1 MQSDFMSA
9 REVSE
14 SLGVSLRAAQD
25 MFSKGHIDGAVKIRR
40 RWMVPRTKFR
50 SQFGL
55 EVEDDSSM
63 HTSDLLG

>member
-14 SLGVSLRAAQD
+14 SLGISLRAAQD
-25 MFSKGHIDGAVKIRR
+25 MFLKGHIDGAVKIRR

-50 SQFGL
+50 TQFGL
-55 EVEDDSSM
+55 EVKDDSSM
-63 HTSDLLG
+63 HPSDVLG

>member
-9 REVSE
+9 REVSGP
-14 SLGVSLRAAQD
+14 LGVSLRAAQD
-25 MFSKGHIDGAVKIRR
+25 VFSKGHIDGAVKIRR

-50 SQFGL
+50 SQFGS
-55 EVEDDSSM
+55 EATDDSSM